1 MSFSKENAVQRIK
14 SILVEDLFVAED
26 VSEIS
31 ADAGLADELGL
42 DSVGFVE
49 LSTLLSE
56 TYGVSILDGDMK
68 SGSFATVNSI
78 VAFLEGKLVATA

>member
-1 MSFSKENAVQRIK
+1 MSFSKETAEQRIK

-31 ADAGLADELGL
+31 SDARLADELGL
-42 DSVGFVE
+42 DSVGFME

-56 TYGVSILDGDMK
+56 AYGITILDTDMTG
-68 SGSFATVNSI
+68 GSFATVGSI
-78 VAFLEGKLVATA
+78 VDFIDGKLRESV